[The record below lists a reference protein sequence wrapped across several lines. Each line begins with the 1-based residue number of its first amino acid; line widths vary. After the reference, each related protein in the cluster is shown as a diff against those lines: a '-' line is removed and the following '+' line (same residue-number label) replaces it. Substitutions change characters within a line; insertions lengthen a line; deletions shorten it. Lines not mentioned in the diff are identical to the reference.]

1 MYTWSECSSSS
12 SFAVFPS
19 ANQHHPSER
28 ENQRENARQRHQRF
42 HIDRELTIC
51 MKLLFLLF
59 WQSKWGW
66 ICVLHENWRTFK
78 GKTQQK
84 NKKSWRKFVSNVW
97 ENLLC
102 SIYMVTRSELI
113 DEPFSVERV
122 RWIFILYI
130 LQQQL
135 ATINM
140 AFKRRPFLYS
150 FLSLVRFCLVLGE
163 LDKLGHWN

>member
-1 MYTWSECSSSS
+1 MFFFFFFRCFSKCQPTPPEW
-12 SFAVFPS
+12 A
-19 ANQHHPSER
+19 R
-28 ENQRENARQRHQRF
+28 E
-42 HIDRELTIC
+42 
-51 MKLLFLLF
+51 
-59 WQSKWGW
+59 S
-66 ICVLHENWRTFK
+66 K
-78 GKTQQK
+78 GKRSTETPTVPHTQGANYMHEIVVFVILAK
-84 NKKSWRKFVSNVW
+84 WMRMNLCFTWKLENIKERRNKRTKKSWRKFVSNVW